1 VEDISLF
8 LFEKE
13 LKIHKEVLMRQY
25 ETGFLISPNLT
36 EEETDK
42 LILQMAEVVSQKK
55 GKMVKEDRWGKRKLA
70 YPINKFEEA
79 SYVFFY
85 YEGEPDVP
93 SELERRFK
101 QTDVIL
107 RYLTVKKEPKESI
120 RKKKKSIQAKKEEAE
135 SLKGKVEE
143 EALEEED
150 ISSEE
155 SKEEEK

>member
-1 VEDISLF
+1 M
-8 LFEKE
+8 K
-13 LKIHKEVLMRQY
+13 QY

-42 LILQMAEVVSQKK
+42 LILQMAEIVSQKK
-55 GKMVKEDRWGKRKLA
+55 GKMVREDRWGKRKLA
-70 YPINKFEEA
+70 YSINKFEEA
-79 SYVFFY
+79 FYVFFY

-101 QTDVIL
+101 QTDAIL
-107 RYLTVKKEPKESI
+107 RYLTVRKEEKETI
-120 RKKKKSIQAKKEEAE
+120 RKKKKSIQARDEEAE
-135 SLKGKVEE
+135 SLKDKVGE

-150 ISSEE
+150 IVSEE